1 MASIHPSRLLSRS
14 TQLPLPNLVCVT
26 DTTHLRTQLH
36 LAPEMWVNFLD
47 GSSLLSTHF
56 LSFLIGHM
64 LFLGSISLLLS
75 DAYGAEVKNAPLEV
89 QESSGEARAREGTR
103 WAS

>member
-1 MASIHPSRLLSRS
+1 M
-14 TQLPLPNLVCVT
+14 PLPNLMCVT

-36 LAPEMWVNFLD
+36 LAPEMWVDFLD